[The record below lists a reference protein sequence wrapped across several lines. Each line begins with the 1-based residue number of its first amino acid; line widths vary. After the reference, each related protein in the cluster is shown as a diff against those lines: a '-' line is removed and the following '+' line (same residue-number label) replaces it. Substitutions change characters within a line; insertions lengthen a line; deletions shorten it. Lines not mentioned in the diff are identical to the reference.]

1 MRVDEII
8 LETVIKEI
16 SNKISPSLH
25 CLLYWHSQTACP
37 KIHKETDMSA
47 CVQACTF
54 ICDLTGVLW
63 QLQRVRWLCWAQFLW
78 ELQVCVPSAPF
89 PDLLVVSPL
98 PSPELLPFHQ
108 PRQHHQH
115 QVQLLCRKPTCGLS
129 EQLKGLPRQVGIT
142 ASQQHASAKS
152 VTSVFAWGLCELCA
166 FSHCRTAHSC
176 CSEDDI

>member
-1 MRVDEII
+1 MHRDFLKMKEKCMRVDEII
-8 LETVIKEI
+8 LTTVIKEI

-37 KIHKETDMSA
+37 KVHKETDMSA

-89 PDLLVVSPL
+89 QTCWWCRLFRLQSCY
-98 PSPELLPFHQ
+98 PF
-108 PRQHHQH
+108 
-115 QVQLLCRKPTCGLS
+115 TS
-129 EQLKGLPRQVGIT
+129 
-142 ASQQHASAKS
+142 HASIIS
-152 VTSVFAWGLCELCA
+152 TR
-166 FSHCRTAHSC
+166 FSYSAENQLVGCLSSSRASLGR
-176 CSEDDI
+176 